1 MKKSTKKLLAMVMSA
16 MMVTGFLPS
25 NVLAEE
31 KDGNEKANVQ
41 ELTYEKTNEV
51 KVGEKYVIVYDNKT
65 ALSNNENKVVG
76 KSVEVTDEAISNVD
90 SSMIWTVDEENHLL
104 SEEGKY
110 LDSELNLV
118 DENGVIVKFGE
129 NNISYAVEGENE
141 TTTNYLSY
149 NEEKWLF
156 DSNAN
161 EAITYYEVKVS
172 EVNND
177 EATTN
182 TTEGVEEEVVADSD
196 NVATEDSEEVA
207 EDTTEEVATTLT
219 EEGIS
224 TLAETT
230 TTYEYVLDTDGVDSG
245 AEYLIVAADSA
256 NALTNNNGKIAS
268 TVVTVSENKV
278 TNANGASLWTFTS
291 SNNGYTV
298 KNGNYYLR
306 LKSGWNSY
314 NINLSSRNNYR
325 TLNVSNNNGN
335 YTISYEDYYLSY
347 SSSKGFTASDSSST
361 VRLYKKVVAADDKL
375 YPDDTIDGGEYPQY
389 PNEGSVKINK
399 GATSTD
405 FNGTGVAKVEL
416 GVTGVPVKKGVDVI
430 LVFDLSGSM
439 DKNSKL
445 SNAKKAANEFVDA
458 IFSQNEDGTQS
469 NNRLSLITFSSSGY
483 SKNSIVY
490 GLKNA
495 NAK

>member
-104 SEEGKY
+104 SEAGKY

-129 NNISYAVEGENE
+129 NNISYAVEVENE

-149 NEEKWLF
+149 NEEKWSF

-207 EDTTEEVATTLT
+207 EDT
-219 EEGIS
+219 
-224 TLAETT
+224 
-230 TTYEYVLDTDGVDSG
+230 
-245 AEYLIVAADSA
+245 
-256 NALTNNNGKIAS
+256 
-268 TVVTVSENKV
+268 
-278 TNANGASLWTFTS
+278 
-291 SNNGYTV
+291 
-298 KNGNYYLR
+298 
-306 LKSGWNSY
+306 
-314 NINLSSRNNYR
+314 
-325 TLNVSNNNGN
+325 
-335 YTISYEDYYLSY
+335 
-347 SSSKGFTASDSSST
+347 
-361 VRLYKKVVAADDKL
+361 
-375 YPDDTIDGGEYPQY
+375 
-389 PNEGSVKINK
+389 
-399 GATSTD
+399 
-405 FNGTGVAKVEL
+405 
-416 GVTGVPVKKGVDVI
+416 
-430 LVFDLSGSM
+430 
-439 DKNSKL
+439 
-445 SNAKKAANEFVDA
+445 EF
-458 IFSQNEDGTQS
+458 
-469 NNRLSLITFSSSGY
+469 
-483 SKNSIVY
+483 
-490 GLKNA
+490 
-495 NAK
+495 

>member
-149 NEEKWLF
+149 NEEKWSF

-177 EATTN
+177 EAKTN
-182 TTEGVEEEVVADSD
+182 TTEDIEEEVVADSD

-291 SNNGYTV
+291 SDNSYTV
-298 KNGNYYLR
+298 KNGDYYLR
-306 LKSGWNSY
+306 LRNNNNSWGL
-314 NINLSSRNNYR
+314 NLSTNN
-325 TLNVSNNNGN
+325 SNSGLSVTVGN
-335 YTISYEDYYLSY
+335 SGEYIISYKRSN
-347 SSSKGFTASDSSST
+347 ST
-361 VRLYKKVVAADDKL
+361 LL
-375 YPDDTIDGGEYPQY
+375 
-389 PNEGSVKINK
+389 
-399 GATSTD
+399 
-405 FNGTGVAKVEL
+405 F
-416 GVTGVPVKKGVDVI
+416 
-430 LVFDLSGSM
+430 
-439 DKNSKL
+439 
-445 SNAKKAANEFVDA
+445 
-458 IFSQNEDGTQS
+458 
-469 NNRLSLITFSSSGY
+469 
-483 SKNSIVY
+483 
-490 GLKNA
+490 
-495 NAK
+495 